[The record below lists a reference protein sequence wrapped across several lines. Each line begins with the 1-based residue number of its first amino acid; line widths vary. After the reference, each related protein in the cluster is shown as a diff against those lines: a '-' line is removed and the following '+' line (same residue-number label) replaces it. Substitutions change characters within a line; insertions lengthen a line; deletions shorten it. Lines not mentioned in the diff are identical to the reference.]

1 MLKKKERGC
10 KMGEKEIKRKCIA
23 CNSLKSRDELVKI
36 TINNK
41 KEIKVMPDSKF
52 FGRSAYICK
61 NDKCLETAFKKDK
74 IYKILKTKPAEDL
87 KEKIRAVLE
96 N

>member
-1 MLKKKERGC
+1 
-10 KMGEKEIKRKCIA
+10 
-23 CNSLKSRDELVKI
+23 
-36 TINNK
+36 
-41 KEIKVMPDSKF
+41 MPDSKF